1 MNLDDLAWVD
11 RLGGAYECLFD
22 LQLASIYRK
31 YKALSLGNPCQ
42 RHYWIMR
49 SYRARLTEVKLLRM
63 GGSHV

>member
-1 MNLDDLAWVD
+1 MNLDDLCWID
-11 RLGGAYECLFD
+11 QLGGAYECLFD